1 MLENIK
7 KILIAIPLIFLAI
20 IPPMELSIPMTIN
33 SDLWIWSILL
43 GGLLG
48 ILFIY
53 TRADIFLKLIVVYL
67 FINCFRSRAPY
78 LSFTS
83 YIIFI
88 AVAYYYLLCL
98 TLKDFEFVKKIA
110 QAVFFLNIILIVNQQ
125 FGGDKLLNFGRDIPV
140 CFGTIGNS
148 MWLGSLLIC
157 LAPFLLLSSPL
168 NIIPLIII
176 IFISKS
182 SGMALSL
189 LGGVLIYGFM
199 KFKKKIIFWITTTL
213 IIFGI
218 LIYARQDRV
227 FSSWKAG
234 RGPIWKRT
242 IELSNKH
249 PFFGWGIG
257 TARVIVPALS
267 GDVSGGYPGPW
278 EYEGTKGNW
287 LAWRQVH
294 NCWLQMDFEVGK
306 IGDILI
312 LLFLGSI
319 LFALLKLPKTQEVV
333 LALSGIGMIS
343 SNMLIHYPTRMCQ
356 SVLFLIIFVVFCQQ
370 LIKRRVI

>member
-1 MLENIK
+1 MFENIK

-53 TRADIFLKLIVVYL
+53 TRADIFLKLIVIYL

-98 TLKDFEFVKKIA
+98 SLKDFEFIKKIA
-110 QAVFFLNIILIVNQQ
+110 QAVFFLNIILIINQQ
-125 FGGDKLLNFGRDIPV
+125 FGGDTLLNFGRDIPV

-148 MWLGSLLIC
+148 MWLGSLLVC

-168 NIIPLIII
+168 NIIPLILIC
-176 IFISKS
+176 FISKS
-182 SGMALSL
+182 SGMVLSL
-189 LGGVLIYGFM
+189 AAGILIYGFLKYRKKIVFWVVAGLVCLSTIGFAANQNVFY
-199 KFKKKIIFWITTTL
+199 KFK
-213 IIFGI
+213 
-218 LIYARQDRV
+218 A
-227 FSSWKAG
+227 S

-242 IELSNKH
+242 VGLSNKH
-249 PFFGWGIG
+249 PFFGWGLA
-257 TARVIVPALS
+257 TYKVIVPVLS

-287 LAWRQVH
+287 LAWRQAH
-294 NCWLQMDFEVGK
+294 NCWLQMDFETGK

-312 LLFLGSI
+312 ILFLGSI
-319 LFALLKLPKTQEVV
+319 VFALLKLPKTRKLLLVFFGLTMV
-333 LALSGIGMIS
+333 SLDMGV
-343 SNMLIHYPTRMCQ
+343 HYPTRQIQ
-356 SVLFLIIFVVFCQQ
+356 SVLFLIIFLAYCQQ
-370 LIKRRVI
+370 LIKRRVT